1 MEGDGV
7 QSHLMEAKV
16 RGGDRKVEWGV
27 HHHKHWSDW
36 FLCEKKTSSE
46 MRVAQC
52 RPALELRV

>member
-36 FLCEKKTSSE
+36 FLCEKKNIIWDESST
-46 MRVAQC
+46 V
-52 RPALELRV
+52 